1 MSEIKKELLRNWIR
15 EHTRFRFVRASG
27 PGGQNVNKVNTKA
40 EARLSIDGLAILS
53 HSQKEMVRHRLSNR
67 INRHDEIVISSQRY
81 RTQYGN
87 REASLD
93 RLEQLLAA
101 SLKEPKRRAPTRPT
115 RASKEKRL
123 QDKKKRGQRKK
134 LRKSVW

>member
-40 EARLSIDGLAILS
+40 EARLSVGGMAILS
-53 HSQKEMVRHRLSNR
+53 QPQREMVRHRLSNR

-93 RLEQLLAA
+93 RLEHLLAA
-101 SLKEPKRRAPTRPT
+101 SLKDPKRRAPTRPT

-123 QDKKKRGQRKK
+123 QDKKKRGQRNK